1 MGPGEAKTFQTF
13 CLHRTLVGMAVQ
25 KQVSEHH
32 RIKELDCRP
41 GQVLL
46 SDARSRAFKE
56 EARRQASLVAIQ
68 NREFD
73 DQDFVEAVSV
83 EWGDE

>member
-1 MGPGEAKTFQTF
+1 MS
-13 CLHRTLVGMAVQ
+13 VQ
-25 KQVSEHH
+25 KQGSEHH
-32 RIKELDCRP
+32 RIKELGRRP
-41 GQVLL
+41 GQIRL
-46 SDARSRAFKE
+46 SDARSRDFKE